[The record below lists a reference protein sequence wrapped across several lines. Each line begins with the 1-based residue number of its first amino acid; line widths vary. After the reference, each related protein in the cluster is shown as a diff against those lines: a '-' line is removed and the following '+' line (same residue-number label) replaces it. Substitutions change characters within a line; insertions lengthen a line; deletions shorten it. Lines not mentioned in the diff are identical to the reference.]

1 MGEFLIGAIFGFI
14 GLAVFVWLIF
24 RRNPNDRINMLNNH
38 DDWRPED
45 ER

>member
-1 MGEFLIGAIFGFI
+1 MMFLIGAIFGFI
-14 GLAVFVWLIF
+14 GLGAFVWLIF
-24 RRNPNDRINMLNNH
+24 HRDPNDRINMLNNA